1 MVSNSG
7 SLLWSAL
14 KGATAVFVTTLVLA
28 AGSVVPAQ
36 SRIKVLLVTGQS
48 NRYHNWEVSS
58 PIVKRQLEDSGR
70 FAVTVAT
77 TPPKG
82 TEPNQDMSSFAPKFS
97 DYQAVV
103 LDYEGFEFALPVKQ
117 AFVDYVK
124 NGGGLVVL
132 HAADNAF
139 PGWAEFNEMIG
150 VGGWGGFTP
159 GYASRTQ
166 AAGPKIRWRAGGLV
180 LDYEGFEFAPPV
192 KQAFVDYVKNGG
204 GLVVLHAADNA
215 FPAWAEYN
223 EMIAVGGWGG
233 FTPGYANRTQ
243 AFGPKIRWRDG
254 AMVLDND
261 TPGTA
266 QHPNP
271 HDYLMTVRAPEH
283 PIMKG
288 LPAMWM
294 HANDELYS
302 NLRGPARNVTI
313 LATATAPTSM
323 PNGTGENEPVVM
335 AIAYGKGRVFHD
347 TLGHVGT
354 TQKEPIVPMNS
365 VDYIVLLQRGTEWA
379 ATGAVTIPV
388 PRDFPTADKT
398 SVR

>member
-1 MVSNSG
+1 MSG
-7 SLLWSAL
+7 DLHTLKYGAALLVAAL
-14 KGATAVFVTTLVLA
+14 VAATDVASTQA
-28 AGSVVPAQ
+28 PI
-36 SRIKVLLVTGQS
+36 RVLLVTGQS

-58 PIVKRQLEDSGR
+58 PIVKRQLEDSRR
-70 FAVTVAT
+70 FVVTVAT

-82 TEPNQDMSSFAPKFS
+82 TAPDQDMSSFAPKFS
-97 DYQAVV
+97 DYQVV
-103 LDYEGFEFALPVKQ
+103 
-117 AFVDYVK
+117 
-124 NGGGLVVL
+124 
-132 HAADNAF
+132 
-139 PGWAEFNEMIG
+139 
-150 VGGWGGFTP
+150 
-159 GYASRTQ
+159 
-166 AAGPKIRWRAGGLV
+166 V

-192 KQAFVDYVKNGG
+192 KQAFVEFVRNGG

-215 FPAWAEYN
+215 FPAWPEFN

-243 AFGPKIRWRDG
+243 SAGPKIRWRERG
-254 AMVLDND
+254 MVLDND

-266 QHPNP
+266 QHPSP
-271 HDYLMTVRAPEH
+271 HDFLMTVRTPDH

-288 LPAMWM
+288 LPAAWL

-302 NLRGPARNVTI
+302 NLRGPAKNVTV

-323 PNGTGENEPVVM
+323 ANGTGENEPLLM
-335 AIAYGKGRVFHD
+335 AISYGRGRVFHD
-347 TLGHVGT
+347 ALGHVGA
-354 TQKEPIVPMNS
+354 TQKEPIVTMNS

>member
-1 MVSNSG
+1 MSGDLHTLKYGAALLVVALVAATDVVSTQ
-7 SLLWSAL
+7 A
-14 KGATAVFVTTLVLA
+14 
-28 AGSVVPAQ
+28 PI
-36 SRIKVLLVTGQS
+36 RVLLVTGQS

-58 PIVKRQLEDSGR
+58 PIVKRQLEESRR
-70 FAVTVAT
+70 FVVTVAT
-77 TPPKG
+77 TSPKG
-82 TEPNQDMSSFAPKFS
+82 TAPDQDMSSFAPKFS
-97 DYQAVV
+97 DYQVVV
-103 LDYEGFEFALPVKQ
+103 LDYEGFEFAPPVKQ
-117 AFVDYVK
+117 AFVEFVR

-139 PGWAEFNEMIG
+139 PAWPEFNEMIG

-159 GYASRTQ
+159 GYANRTQ
-166 AAGPKIRWRAGGLV
+166 SAGPKIRWRERG
-180 LDYEGFEFAPPV
+180 
-192 KQAFVDYVKNGG
+192 
-204 GLVVLHAADNA
+204 
-215 FPAWAEYN
+215 
-223 EMIAVGGWGG
+223 
-233 FTPGYANRTQ
+233 
-243 AFGPKIRWRDG
+243 
-254 AMVLDND
+254 MVLDND

-271 HDYLMTVRAPEH
+271 HDFLMTVRTPDH

-288 LPAMWM
+288 LPAAWL

-302 NLRGPARNVTI
+302 NLRGPAKNVTV

-323 PNGTGENEPVVM
+323 ANGTGENEPLLM
-335 AIAYGKGRVFHD
+335 AITYGRGRVFHD
-347 TLGHVGT
+347 ALGHVGA
-354 TQKEPIVPMNS
+354 TQKEPIVTMNS